1 MSGLSPRYGASKE
14 ISSDFFSFDGGFSP
28 NFASCARKSATVR
41 VSNWDDELERNR
53 RGSDVEVAG
62 HAMHEAITQLK
73 RALTMLCAD
82 GEDFV
87 VHTQRSGGAGELGD
101 AFFDAAVG
109 VGAEYF
115 VDV

>member
-1 MSGLSPRYGASKE
+1 
-14 ISSDFFSFDGGFSP
+14 
-28 NFASCARKSATVR
+28 
-41 VSNWDDELERNR
+41 
-53 RGSDVEVAG
+53 
-62 HAMHEAITQLK
+62 MHQAITQLK
-73 RALTMLCAD
+73 RVLTMLGAD

-87 VHTQRSGGAGELGD
+87 VYTQRSGGAGELGD